1 MSTLLPTVLGIAV
14 VLIGIGF
21 ACGWYVRGAYTLR
34 YMKRR
39 LKDRPMRRVT
49 VVGVHHEIKPGS
61 ALTMMDVKP
70 DEQWIYEALK
80 HSVWEGSEK

>member
-1 MSTLLPTVLGIAV
+1 MSTLLPIVLGVAV
-14 VLIGIGF
+14 VLMGIGF

-39 LKDRPMRRVT
+39 LKARRQAFT
-49 VVGVHHEIKPGS
+49 
-61 ALTMMDVKP
+61 A
-70 DEQWIYEALK
+70 EQFAKCEAAICESLK